1 MWPIIYSILVP
12 FGQIRNFRDLN
23 LLTFYFDELTH
34 CLDWTLKEHL
44 TFHLQHKHSGTFAN
58 RKYEEP
64 SYPKKPKMCDPILV
78 TLLKMRPRYIQS
90 GRENAT
96 QSSGTSPL
104 ASYKVVPPGD
114 ICHFDLWKDQ
124 KGLTGALYG
133 FDFLFL
139 WSIPITKT
147 LLLQQSEGIQS
158 SKLGMWKGYHFSVE
172 AMQKKE

>member
-1 MWPIIYSILVP
+1 MWPIIYPILVP

-34 CLDWTLKEHL
+34 CLDWTLKEHF

-64 SYPKKPKMCDPILV
+64 SYPKKTKMCDPILV

-90 GRENAT
+90 GRENAI
-96 QSSGTSPL
+96 QFSGTSPL

-114 ICHFDLWKDQ
+114 ICHFDL
-124 KGLTGALYG
+124 
-133 FDFLFL
+133 
-139 WSIPITKT
+139 
-147 LLLQQSEGIQS
+147 
-158 SKLGMWKGYHFSVE
+158 
-172 AMQKKE
+172 